1 VVEWRRGMRSE
12 AWLGRHDEEGDWQF
26 SPEWWGTQGG
36 SWGRNAGD
44 TVFESQSVFGN
55 GVISVTSHPASTP
68 VRSEDIPFYD
78 DFVKICRYLK
88 FSD

>member
-1 VVEWRRGMRSE
+1 MHTE
-12 AWLGRHDEEGDWQF
+12 AWLGRHNDEGDWQF

-44 TVFESQSVFGN
+44 TVFESQSAIGN

-68 VRSEDIPFYD
+68 VCFACPTFFSGLRWYPIL
-78 DFVKICRYLK
+78 RK
-88 FSD
+88 FSSCKYSVEW